1 MMVNIIL
8 VVIGSVFVGAASA
21 TVLDK
26 EIKKGMGCGIVV
38 K

>member
-1 MMVNIIL
+1 MLMNIVL
-8 VVIGSVFVGAASA
+8 VVLGSMIVGAASA

-26 EIKKGMGCGIVV
+26 EIKRGIAAGIVM